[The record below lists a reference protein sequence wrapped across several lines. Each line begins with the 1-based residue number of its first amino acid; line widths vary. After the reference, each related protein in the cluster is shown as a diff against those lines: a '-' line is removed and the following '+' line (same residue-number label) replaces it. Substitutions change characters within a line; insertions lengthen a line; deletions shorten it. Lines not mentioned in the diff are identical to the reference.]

1 MPIHLQRRSW
11 IVLVALFALLAAS
24 AWWLLIRPIFWSAGG
39 PAAPERFDRTVS
51 GTAFV
56 DRTEAAGFTHAHQK
70 PYLDPKL
77 DPIMT
82 WVASIGAAAA
92 AGDFDNDGWMDLYVT
107 DSHKGRPNLLYRN
120 RRDGTFQEL
129 GRQAG
134 LAEVNDDSG
143 TSMDSVWG
151 DYDNDGRLDLFVVKW
166 GRDHLFHNN
175 GDGTFTDVTA
185 LAFRDENGAPGSPW
199 ANGASAVWVDYDGDS
214 WLDLY
219 VGNYFAPFDL
229 WHLEH
234 TRIMHDDFEKAR
246 NAGRNFLFRN
256 NRDGTF
262 TELAAKL
269 HLDDPGWT
277 LSVGHGDI
285 DNDGW
290 PDIYCANDFGSDQ
303 VFLNLGDG
311 TFRNITEEAF
321 GEDTKKGMNVDFGDF
336 DGDGWLDIYVTN
348 ITTSE
353 YLKEGNM
360 LWYNDASSQQGVPL
374 FVDVSAE
381 TMTFDGGWGW
391 GAKFFDFDNDG
402 DQDIVTVNGFISA
415 GEGNYWYDLASWTVT
430 GEDVSD
436 ALNWPPIGNR
446 SFSGHEATRLWR
458 NEGEL
463 MFTEVARQAGIDDR
477 SDGRGAVVFDYD
489 NDGDLDLYL
498 ANQGMKPVFF
508 RNDLG
513 ASGHWLGLRLVGRP
527 DAGSNRDAVGAR
539 VTAVTASGP
548 QIRELDGG
556 NSYCGQSDRRIYFG
570 LGDQRMVDRLEIRWP
585 SRRVQ
590 VIHNLRADQILEIEE
605 PVELEEV
612 ASLIP
617 TSREPRADPS
627 PESGPAAAAALAPG
641 EIEAILSGFE
651 KRVSQ
656 QPGDLI
662 LAGKYRLE
670 CVKLGQQERSVRFF
684 ERLAEKHPAVP
695 NVRLQLSASYV
706 DKIPSCGGM
715 ATVVCKGTLARR
727 ALDQMDMLLAD
738 EDNWWPAVHSRA
750 MNHLHWP
757 RALLHSVA
765 SARDFRKLI
774 EIQSAEGKPD
784 QRSYYVRAYVGLG
797 DALVKDGKFAQAR
810 KAWNEGLALY
820 PGNRDLQGRLA
831 LVTSEEAL
839 EFVEKVRNLEQQIDT
854 DFSFVISPQ

>member
-1 MPIHLQRRSW
+1 
-11 IVLVALFALLAAS
+11 
-24 AWWLLIRPIFWSAGG
+24 
-39 PAAPERFDRTVS
+39 
-51 GTAFV
+51 
-56 DRTEAAGFTHAHQK
+56 
-70 PYLDPKL
+70 
-77 DPIMT
+77 
-82 WVASIGAAAA
+82 
-92 AGDFDNDGWMDLYVT
+92 
-107 DSHKGRPNLLYRN
+107 
-120 RRDGTFQEL
+120 
-129 GRQAG
+129 
-134 LAEVNDDSG
+134 
-143 TSMDSVWG
+143 
-151 DYDNDGRLDLFVVKW
+151 
-166 GRDHLFHNN
+166 
-175 GDGTFTDVTA
+175 
-185 LAFRDENGAPGSPW
+185 

-277 LSVGHGDI
+277 LSVGHGDL

-311 TFRNITEEAF
+311 TFRNITEQAF

-360 LWYNDASSQQGVPL
+360 LWYNDASSEQGVPL
-374 FVDVSAE
+374 FVDVAAE

-430 GEDVSD
+430 GPDVSE
-436 ALNWPPIGNR
+436 ALNWPPIGDR

-527 DAGSNRDAVGAR
+527 EAGSNRDAVGAR
-539 VTAVTASGP
+539 VTAVTASGT

-556 NSYCGQSDRRIYFG
+556 NSYGGQSDRRIYFG
-570 LGDQRMVDRLEIRWP
+570 LGDERVVERLEIRWP

-590 VIHNLRADQILEIEE
+590 VIRNLRADQILEIKE
-605 PVELEEV
+605 PAELEEV
-612 ASLIP
+612 VSLIP
-617 TSREPRADPS
+617 TSRELRADPS
-627 PESGPAAAAALAPG
+627 PQSGPAAAAALAPG

-651 KRVSQ
+651 ERVSQ

-670 CVKLGQQERSVRFF
+670 CVQLGQQERSVRFF
-684 ERLAEKHPAVP
+684 ERLAEKHSAVP

-706 DKIPSCGGM
+706 DKIPTCGGM

-738 EDNWWPAVHSRA
+738 EDRWWPAVHSRA

-757 RALLHSVA
+757 RALLHSAA

-774 EIQSAEGKPD
+774 EIQIAEGKPD
-784 QRSYYVRAYVGLG
+784 QRPYYVRAYIGLG
-797 DALVKDGKFAQAR
+797 DALIKDGKFAQAR

-831 LVTSEEAL
+831 LDSSDEAL
-839 EFVEKVRNLEQQIDT
+839 AFVEKVRNLEQQIDT
-854 DFSFVISPQ
+854 DFSFVLSPR